1 MGTQTMKAANVKLQ
15 LELEGVMKR
24 LAEVEVSKD
33 TKGTF
38 MFGGG
43 RVSNAALRLGVR
55 RVAWRVWAHVL
66 AVPIHGPPTVRSRR

>member
-1 MGTQTMKAANVKLQ
+1 MKATNVKLQ

-24 LAEVEVSKD
+24 LAEVEVEKD

-55 RVAWRVWAHVL
+55 LDVDARH
-66 AVPIHGPPTVRSRR
+66 IHHKEPK

>member
-1 MGTQTMKAANVKLQ
+1 VKLQ

-24 LAEVEVSKD
+24 LAEVEVEKD

-55 RVAWRVWAHVL
+55 LDVDARH
-66 AVPIHGPPTVRSRR
+66 IHHKEPK